1 MPGSGSA
8 TLTVSAER
16 PAPQRATGEAGH
28 GAIGHLGA
36 PPGQQDMGLGHRQAL
51 SQPSLYALFFAQEH
65 LPGLAMPIGAHRT
78 DGLANLA
85 HQGFA

>member
-1 MPGSGSA
+1 MATFFCPHRWPSSSRTCVTQWSPGW
-8 TLTVSAER
+8 TT
-16 PAPQRATGEAGH
+16 
-28 GAIGHLGA
+28 
-36 PPGQQDMGLGHRQAL
+36 MGLGHRQAL